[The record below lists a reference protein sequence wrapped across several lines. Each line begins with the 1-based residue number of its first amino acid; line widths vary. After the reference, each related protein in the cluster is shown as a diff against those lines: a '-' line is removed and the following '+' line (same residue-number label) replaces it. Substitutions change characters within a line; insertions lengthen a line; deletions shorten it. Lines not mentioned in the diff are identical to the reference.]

1 LNNPIKVKPVW
12 FIIALRLYSILKD
25 IPCISIKCFA

>member
-1 LNNPIKVKPVW
+1 LNNPIKVW